1 MPQKGTQHHWSLISQ
16 LVKNREEQLEAA
28 AQENSEGHDHGLQRF
43 MRRPTGGVD
52 FEPLMEWVGV
62 FFRLFWLALL
72 SGSFYLVLLFALKW
86 AGY

>member
-1 MPQKGTQHHWSLISQ
+1 MHRKGVHHHWLLILQ
-16 LVKNREEQLEAA
+16 LVKNREEQLEAE
-28 AQENSEGHDHGLQRF
+28 AQESSEGHDHGLQLF

-62 FFRLFWLALL
+62 FFRLFWLSLL
-72 SGSFYLVLLFALKW
+72 SGSFLLVLVFALKL